1 MDAKIRMGLLWE
13 EFLAQE
19 PTNDNLCKVIRDVEP
34 LRELAGQLLLDRQPS
49 KLFGE
54 EMSLIMKKVRS
65 LKEKAAEKLLAH
77 GTDNLYL
84 CLIIK
89 RVELMRERAWQ
100 ELLKQQPADHDLV
113 DIIIDIESLRERAW
127 QELQEHE
134 DLDEWGLYRI
144 IATVLSLREQAWKK
158 LKELDPSN
166 HILYRI
172 IENVEPLKKE
182 AQMLLDRTIKE
193 IIVEMKRLHF

>member
-1 MDAKIRMGLLWE
+1 MDAKTRTGLLWE

-19 PTNDNLCKVIRDVEP
+19 PTNDNLCEVIRDVEP
-34 LRELAGQLLLDRQPS
+34 LSELAGQLLLDRQPS
-49 KLFGE
+49 KNFGE
-54 EMSLIMKKVRS
+54 EMGLIMKKVMS

-77 GTDNLYL
+77 ETDNLYL

-89 RVELMRERAWQ
+89 CVESLRERAWQ
-100 ELLKQQPADHDLV
+100 KLLKQQPSDNDLV

-127 QELQEHE
+127 QELQEYE
-134 DLDEWGLYRI
+134 DIDEWVLYRI
-144 IATVLSLREQAWKK
+144 IVKVLPLREQAWKK

-172 IENVEPLKKE
+172 IENVGSLKKE

-193 IIVEMKRLHF
+193 IIVEMKQLPF